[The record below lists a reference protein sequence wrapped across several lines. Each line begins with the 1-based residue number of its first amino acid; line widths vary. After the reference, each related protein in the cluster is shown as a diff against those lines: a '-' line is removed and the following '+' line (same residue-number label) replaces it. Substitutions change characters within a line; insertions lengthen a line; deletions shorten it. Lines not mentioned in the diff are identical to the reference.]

1 MKNLSIIKKKMCL
14 ARTEIFPRTSP
25 GWKGFF
31 KQMTNWSERQLRPS
45 ASFSL
50 CYRTYRS
57 LSRSVLDALTG
68 WLGLFTGD
76 LKKTPQKNNRTSEY
90 SSQIATLY
98 QTRSSGPHSA
108 WNDGTRADRSR
119 LQMFPDLA
127 NGTGLPK
134 RHRSKRYVDQM
145 NVPGVGQIWATT
157 ILRSGLENLLLMQEA
172 SWFFSPLIMLHCEQK
187 KSVWRAGYLVSQLM
201 C

>member
-1 MKNLSIIKKKMCL
+1 M
-14 ARTEIFPRTSP
+14 
-25 GWKGFF
+25 
-31 KQMTNWSERQLRPS
+31 
-45 ASFSL
+45 
-50 CYRTYRS
+50 
-57 LSRSVLDALTG
+57 LDALTG
-68 WLGLFTGD
+68 WLGLFTVD

-134 RHRSKRYVDQM
+134 RHRSKRYVGQM
-145 NVPGVGQIWATT
+145 NVPGVGQIWATI
-157 ILRSGLENLLLMQEA
+157 ILQSGLENVLLMQEA
-172 SWFFSPLIMLHCEQK
+172 SWFFFPLIMLHCEQK
-187 KSVWRAGYLVSQLM
+187 KSV
-201 C
+201 